1 MRFAYSA
8 GSRPLPTYVIKGG
21 LGIGGFGEV
30 YLAESNAGKKVALKL
45 IQRNLEIELRGA
57 RNCLNIKHP
66 NLLSLYD
73 ICEDESG
80 NSWLVMEY
88 VEGLNLRQVLQR
100 QSASMHASEVQ
111 RWVIGLIEGIKH
123 LHHGGIVHRDIKPEN
138 IFDDHGII
146 KVGDYGLSTVI
157 QPNGTRQTEGVG
169 TVHYMA
175 PEVGRGEYGPSVDV
189 YAVGIVLYELLTGDV
204 PFDGETKNEI
214 ILKHLTADPNLELL
228 PLAFRQIVSKC
239 LLKDPNSRYEDLSD
253 LIKDLKHAFVDEN
266 ATEIVIAELVDD
278 SVSGCNANSPTLDIA
293 SNLDHAVHL
302 NTSRSP
308 SKIQSSKVSLKYC
321 FVIFLMIGMLV
332 HPLVFLPLT
341 FLLMMAYVPFIILQK
356 LLASHGIDGGVNGEA
371 QQRRRIFQVGSRK
384 WRSELRA
391 GLAKKS
397 FLIRLR
403 DWLFSSAFAVPFAAA
418 IVLIVTAVL
427 NADQSF
433 HLSNHASMVWC
444 ATLAGLASISLMAVS
459 QKWEVEEEHDF
470 SSRFVLASVGA
481 VVGVVGFSLHKYLLL
496 GTALGTIRD
505 VDATELPTWMY
516 KNQSPTLLA
525 YCSHFALLFFV
536 VRWCRLADPLRERKV
551 SGWFVLVPVIAEWS
565 IQQLFPIAQPAGM
578 VFSGCLAVVLQ
589 VASPWLT
596 ASQRDHL
603 VTVNRFHEIGA
614 SH

>member
-1 MRFAYSA
+1 MRFAHNA
-8 GSRPLPTYVIKGG
+8 GSRPLPRYVIKGG

-57 RNCLNIKHP
+57 KNCLNIKHP

-73 ICEDESG
+73 ICEDELG

-88 VEGLNLRQVLQR
+88 VEGLNLRQVFQK
-100 QSASMHASEVQ
+100 QSASMHASEVH
-111 RWVIGLIEGIKH
+111 RWVIGLIEGLKH
-123 LHHGGIVHRDIKPEN
+123 LHRGGIVHRDIKPEN

-146 KVGDYGLSTVI
+146 KLGDYGLSTVI

-175 PEVGRGEYGPSVDV
+175 PEVGRGEYGASVDV
-189 YAVGIVLYELLTGDV
+189 YAVGIVLYELITGDV

-239 LLKDPNSRYEDLSD
+239 LLKDPNSRYEDLSE
-253 LIKDLKHAFVDEN
+253 LIKDLNYAFADQN
-266 ATEIVIAELVDD
+266 ATEIVVAELVDD
-278 SVSGCNANSPTLDIA
+278 TTSGCDAKSPSLDIA
-293 SNLDHAVHL
+293 SNLNQAPHF
-302 NTSRSP
+302 NTAMSP
-308 SKIQSSKVSLKYC
+308 GQIQSSKVSLKYC
-321 FVIFLMIGMLV
+321 LVIFLMIGMLI
-332 HPLVFLPLT
+332 HPWVFMPLT
-341 FLLMMAYVPFIILQK
+341 FLLTLAYVPVLIVQK
-356 LLASHGIDGGVNGEA
+356 LLASHGIEGGVNGDS
-371 QQRRRIFQVGSRK
+371 QHGRKVFKGGSRQ

-397 FLIRLR
+397 FLIRFR
-403 DWLFSSAFAVPFAAA
+403 DWLFSSAFAVPFAGA

-433 HLSNHASMVWC
+433 HLSTHASMVWS
-444 ATLAGLASISLMAVS
+444 ATLAGLASICLMAVS

-470 SSRFVLASVGA
+470 SNRFVLASVGA
-481 VVGVVGFSLHKYLLL
+481 VVGIVAFSLHQYILL
-496 GTALGTIRD
+496 GTELGRIRD
-505 VDATELPTWMY
+505 VAATELPTWIY

-551 SGWFVLVPVIAEWS
+551 SVWFVLVPVIAEWS

-578 VFSGCLAVVLQ
+578 VFSGCLAVVVQ

-603 VTVNRFHEIGA
+603 VTVNRGNEIGA
-614 SH
+614 LH